1 MNRKCTERKCNC
13 RAKLYTK
20 GLANE
25 YLAEVSFR
33 LLTVCLVLAR
43 VVHAEKAMY
52 ANSSND
58 LVPGARLPGMGN
70 VSLGM
75 PADPSMLL
83 SNPAGLAELDRP
95 EGFFHHANLYQGLD
109 ISQDEIFGSLP
120 LGNGTVVGFGGQR
133 VSVSNIP
140 RVDSGETPNSTF
152 PRTFEAADWTLAA
165 GISRSLLN
173 GHLLVGGLM
182 RLGVRDLDQ
191 YGLGAQ
197 LDGSVV
203 WKPVDG
209 LRVGA
214 RLERIV
220 ATATVWESGRKE
232 WSPMDLA
239 TGIGYELPVPY
250 LYGSASFAFET
261 PGLFQ
266 TQASNSFSN
275 SKARLWDDPNL
286 FLRSCRIGSEFRF
299 DWGGFLRVGA
309 EIQALTRWSDFFQ
322 GRDEDGLLGE
332 SRGLAGFGVGYLL
345 GDRLKIDYA
354 LQGHPDLGLSHRIS
368 LGWRFGSPAAKP
380 TPTDA
385 APTVPPAAIRQ
396 DAPPSSDTS
405 KVETTPDE
413 APETAPPALP
423 IAPPP
428 QAAPPAERAI
438 VPADDDPPPE
448 KMVP

>member
-1 MNRKCTERKCNC
+1 M
-13 RAKLYTK
+13 YT
-20 GLANE
+20 
-25 YLAEVSFR
+25 
-33 LLTVCLVLAR
+33 
-43 VVHAEKAMY
+43 
-52 ANSSND
+52 NSSND
-58 LVPGARLPGMGN
+58 LIPGARLPGMGN

-109 ISQDEIFGSLP
+109 ISQDEIFGALP
-120 LGNGTVVGFGGQR
+120 LGNGTVLGFGGQR
-133 VSVSNIP
+133 VSVSNIL
-140 RVDSGETPNSTF
+140 RVDEGETPDFSS
-152 PRTFEAADWTLAA
+152 PRTFEANDWTLAA
-165 GISRSLLN
+165 GISRSLLQ
-173 GHLLVGGLM
+173 GQLLVGGLM
-182 RLGVRDLDQ
+182 RLSLRDLDQ

-203 WKPVDG
+203 WKPLDG

-214 RLERIV
+214 RLERVV

-232 WSPMDLA
+232 WAPMDVA
-239 TGIGYELPVPY
+239 TGIGYEIPVPY
-250 LYGSASFAFET
+250 LYGTGSFAIET

-275 SKARLWDDPNL
+275 SNARLWDDPNL
-286 FLRSCRIGSEFRF
+286 FLRTCRLGGEFRF

-309 EIQALTRWSDFFQ
+309 EIQALTRWSDYFQ
-322 GRDEDGLLGE
+322 NRDEDGLFGE

-354 LQGHPDLGLSHRIS
+354 LQAHPDLGVSHRIS

-380 TPTDA
+380 VA
-385 APTVPPAAIRQ
+385 AEKNESIPPAAVKQ
-396 DAPPSSDTS
+396 DTTTSDAS
-405 KVETTPDE
+405 KTVPTDS
-413 APETAPPALP
+413 PESQTDTAPNSANPKS
-423 IAPPP
+423 APPP
-428 QAAPPAERAI
+428 EPAKTFS
-438 VPADDDPPPE
+438 DDDPPPE